1 MSHHRFVAVVA
12 LLASS
17 SALLWGAPCRA
28 ALGEAASSIAADQS
42 ELSGELSSNMTPH
55 YQVQEISASS
65 GMRVREYV
73 DARGMVFA
81 VAWSGP
87 AVPDLHQLL
96 GAYYGEYTAAL
107 RKLQP
112 LGLHRSVRVAGP
124 SVNVELSG
132 HMRAYSGR
140 AYLPVLMPPGS
151 RLEEIR

>member
-1 MSHHRFVAVVA
+1 MSRQRFVAVVV

-17 SALLWGAPCRA
+17 AALLWGAPCRA
-28 ALGEAASSIAADQS
+28 ALGEGSSSIAADQS
-42 ELSGELSSNMTPH
+42 ELRGELSSNQTPR
-55 YQVQEISASS
+55 YQIQEISVAS

-87 AVPDLHQLL
+87 AVPDLRRLL

-112 LGLHRSVRVAGP
+112 LGLRRSVRVAGP

-140 AYLPVLMPPGS
+140 AYLPALIPPGS
-151 RLEEIR
+151 SLEEIR